1 MARFSSTTDSVA
13 VVAADRGDIWSALT
27 DPQLLPRLTPL
38 LQRIEAQGDLW
49 RWHLLRIPV
58 LGVVV
63 SPSFTERM
71 VFSPKERIDYRHE
84 PPHGAAEQAGADGW
98 YRLEDAEGGTRLAI
112 SLTLHVDL
120 PLPGAA
126 RPAVGR
132 VMQATMKRTGDRF
145 AANLER
151 HLGVR

>member
-1 MARFSSTTDSVA
+1 MARFSSTTDSEA
-13 VVAADRGDIWSALT
+13 VVAADRGAIWAALT

-38 LQRIEAQGDLW
+38 LQRIDTDGDLW
-49 RWHLLRIPV
+49 RWHLRRIPV

-71 VFSPKERIDYRHE
+71 VFSPQQRIDYRHE
-84 PPHGAAEQAGADGW
+84 PPAGAPEQAGADGW
-98 YRLEDAEGGTRLAI
+98 YRLDDAAGGTRLAI

-126 RPAVGR
+126 RPAVDR
-132 VMQATMKRTGDRF
+132 VMQATLQHTGDRF

>member
-27 DPQLLPRLTPL
+27 DPQAATPDPAAAAD
-38 LQRIEAQGDLW
+38 RRRG
-49 RWHLLRIPV
+49 RPV
-58 LGVVV
+58 ALAPPADPSSGRVV

-71 VFSPKERIDYRHE
+71 VFSPKERIDYHHE
-84 PPHGAAEQAGADGW
+84 PPHGAPEQAGADGW
-98 YRLEDAEGGTRLAI
+98 YQLEDAEDGTRLAI

-120 PLPGAA
+120 PLPGAR

-151 HLGVR
+151 HRGP